1 MFHCIPRLYN
11 RLMWHFA
18 PRQPRDE
25 EEETVSDAIHVDP
38 KPPDVPNNDHVHE
51 PSSDQPGHGPTASPG
66 IDENRSA
73 RSPWLS
79 AQQSENPHPEQ
90 PLPRQDTADSGV
102 DLTPTSDLDD
112 KEEFMS
118 RELQEEDAPLVPVYS
133 ASPPRIEPANVRAA
147 EKSRQKRVE
156 AFQNLTEKREN
167 VIGLRLRV
175 HEARSSLRHDRETLN
190 NRDAQIVQR
199 LRAAIASNALSKQ
212 ASLVDDLEDL
222 QRSRDSLQP
231 KEDDY
236 DRLEDQLNRE
246 EWELKEMEQR
256 LYQPSGSAKMT
267 LLGDEDVDLFSAT
280 FDPTDASSVT
290 SVHSGPAETSPQTTR
305 YLSRKG
311 DANLLREQIAELRA
325 EKSQIAEDEIV
336 RRRIGLDLDEESRSF
351 LDNFDVRLET
361 LLEDLANVEEDVSRL
376 QEALTEKD
384 VMFLSNQFDSEGWD
398 ISSPPAT
405 EPFLPD
411 AAFMAA
417 MESATTEL
425 DFWRQ
430 DPLLLPIDDPKDSTS
445 EAGPEHSDSPPSDIN
460 RWLLHRLRRSIP
472 EVRRYKSTEELKHL
486 RLDQER
492 IKDLALEWWYKDK
505 SVADFKSSRDIAA
518 LSIDLTVQP
527 TSGYV
532 QRPGAS
538 VDLTTQLTSGYVRRP
553 GTRSE
558 SALPVSEQPLAQG
571 RREMSPATHFPLGA
585 PLFRSSNVLSLG
597 EARSID
603 HP

>member
-1 MFHCIPRLYN
+1 MRPL
-11 RLMWHFA
+11 A
-18 PRQPRDE
+18 PRQSGE
-25 EEETVSDAIHVDP
+25 EEKTVSDAIHGDS
-38 KPPDVPNNDHVHE
+38 KPSDVPNNDHVHE
-51 PSSDQPGHGPTASPG
+51 YPSDQPGHGPTASPRL
-66 IDENRSA
+66 DENRSTSTP
-73 RSPWLS
+73 RLS
-79 AQQSENPHPEQ
+79 AQQSGNPHPEQ

-118 RELQEEDAPLVPVYS
+118 GGLQDEGDPLIPVYS
-133 ASPPRIEPANVRAA
+133 ASPRRIEPVNVRTA
-147 EKSRQKRVE
+147 EKGRQKRIE

-167 VIGLRLRV
+167 IIALRLRV
-175 HEARSSLRHDRETLN
+175 HEARSSLRHERETLN

-199 LRAAIASNALSKQ
+199 LRAAIASNALAKQ
-212 ASLVDDLEDL
+212 APLVDDLEDL

-236 DRLEDQLNRE
+236 NRLEDQLNRE
-246 EWELKEMEQR
+246 EWELKETELR
-256 LYQPSGSAKMT
+256 LYQPSGGAQIT
-267 LLGDEDVDLFSAT
+267 LLGDDDVGLFGAT
-280 FDPTDASSVT
+280 FNQTDTSSII
-290 SVHSGPAETSPQTTR
+290 SVHSGPVETSSQTKQ

-325 EKSQIAEDEIV
+325 EKSQIVEDEIV
-336 RRRIGLDLDEESRSF
+336 RKRIGLVLDEESRSF
-351 LDNFDVRLET
+351 LDNVDSRIET

-384 VMFLSNQFDSEGWD
+384 VMFLSNQFDSERWD
-398 ISSPPAT
+398 ISNPFAT
-405 EPFLPD
+405 EDFSSDSPVV
-411 AAFMAA
+411 AA

-430 DPLLLPIDDPKDSTS
+430 DPLLLPIDDPKDDTS
-445 EAGPEHSDSPPSDIN
+445 EAHPENGNSPPSDIN

-492 IKDLALEWWYKDK
+492 IKDLALEWWYKDE
-505 SVADFKSSRDIAA
+505 SVTDFKSSRNIAA
-518 LSIDLTVQP
+518 LSIDLTAQP
-527 TSGYV
+527 TSSYI

-538 VDLTTQLTSGYVRRP
+538 IDLTAQPTSGYVRRP
-553 GTRSE
+553 WTRSE
-558 SALPVSEQPLAQG
+558 SALLASEQPLAPG
-571 RREMSPATHFPLGA
+571 RGEMSPAARFPLRA

>member
-1 MFHCIPRLYN
+1 
-11 RLMWHFA
+11 MWHFA
-18 PRQPRDE
+18 PRQSCE
-25 EEETVSDAIHVDP
+25 EEKTVPEEINVDS

-51 PSSDQPGHGPTASPG
+51 PPSDQPGHGPTASPG
-66 IDENRSA
+66 LDENRSA
-73 RSPWLS
+73 STPRLS
-79 AQQSENPHPEQ
+79 TQQSGNPHPEQ

-102 DLTPTSDLDD
+102 DVTPTSDLDD

-118 RELQEEDAPLVPVYS
+118 REFQDEDDPLVPVYS
-133 ASPPRIEPANVRAA
+133 TSPPRIEPVNVRTA
-147 EKSRQKRVE
+147 EKARQKRVE

-190 NRDAQIVQR
+190 NRDAQLVQR
-199 LRAAIASNALSKQ
+199 LRAAIASNTLPKQ

-222 QRSRDSLQP
+222 QKSRDSLQP

-236 DRLEDQLNRE
+236 NRLEDQLNRE
-246 EWELKEMEQR
+246 EWELKEMELR
-256 LYQPSGSAKMT
+256 LYQSSGSAKIT
-267 LLGDEDVDLFSAT
+267 LLGDDDDLFSAT
-280 FDPTDASSVT
+280 FDPTDASSV
-290 SVHSGPAETSPQTTR
+290 SVRSGPAETSSQTNR

-325 EKSQIAEDEIV
+325 EKSQIVEDEIV
-336 RRRIGLDLDEESRSF
+336 RKRIGFVLDEESRSF
-351 LDNFDVRLET
+351 LDSFDIRLET

-398 ISSPPAT
+398 VSSPSAT
-405 EPFLPD
+405 EAFLPD
-411 AAFMAA
+411 P
-417 MESATTEL
+417 ATTEL

-430 DPLLLPIDDPKDSTS
+430 DPLLLPIDDQKDSTS

-486 RLDQER
+486 SLDQER

-518 LSIDLTVQP
+518 LSIDLTAQP
-527 TSGYV
+527 PSSYI

-538 VDLTTQLTSGYVRRP
+538 VNLTAQPTSGYVRRP

-558 SALPVSEQPLAQG
+558 SALPISEQPLAQG
-571 RREMSPATHFPLGA
+571 RREMSPATRFSLGA

-603 HP
+603 HL